1 MKSFINNTKL
11 STMKKLLLILAIGAF
26 VACNDNG
33 SDEGTGTDTSATPGT
48 DTSLVT
54 PAPDTVTTNPVDTT
68 TVKPDTATKK

>member
-1 MKSFINNTKL
+1 MKSFINKTKL

-48 DTSLVT
+48 DTSLVV
-54 PAPDTVTTNPVDTT
+54 PAPDTMTNPVDTA